1 MKTQSLKPLEAREN
15 ASDQVIIAVSFASNQ
30 LGACR
35 EFSGPIAERRK
46 QNKRNLGLLYTLS

>member
-46 QNKRNLGLLYTLS
+46 QNKRNLGLL